1 MRSRFAISGSTEF
14 SVALRKTAGAFLG
27 NLAHGWAEPWDYNH
41 EGQPQFEE
49 NLRLRREIAK
59 SESVDVAH
67 LAQSVGNWLEDCWGN
82 TVHRYL
88 AARPG
93 CVAI

>member
-1 MRSRFAISGSTEF
+1 M
-14 SVALRKTAGAFLG
+14 RKTAGAFLG

-49 NLRLRREIAK
+49 NLLLRREIAK
-59 SESVDVAH
+59 WESVDVAH

-88 AARPG
+88 AARGPAAG
-93 CVAI
+93 QFDSEKVVWPQ